1 MEFNDRV
8 FAYVSACVNER
19 AVVIEWTSQQLNG
32 GMTTAQRTQTV
43 FDGVLLK
50 KLATRL
56 FVANGNDLNENDSRA
71 APAAAPTPLRYA
83 HYLFSSSRLLSPLP
97 RFALCGRP

>member
-19 AVVIEWTSQQLNG
+19 AVVIERTSQQLNS
-32 GMTTAQRTQTV
+32 TQTV

-71 APAAAPTPLRYA
+71 APAAAPL
-83 HYLFSSSRLLSPLP
+83 
-97 RFALCGRP
+97 